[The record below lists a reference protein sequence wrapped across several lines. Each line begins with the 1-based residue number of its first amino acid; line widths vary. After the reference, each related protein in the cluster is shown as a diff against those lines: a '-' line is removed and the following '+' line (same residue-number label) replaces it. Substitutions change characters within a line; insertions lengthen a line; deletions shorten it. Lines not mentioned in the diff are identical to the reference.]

1 MTMILLKLITKKK
14 YNEQYYYWKE
24 WCLLH
29 ISTDDQIIWGQFNKN
44 NAENIEKRTKF
55 HKRSYTSMVPM

>member
-1 MTMILLKLITKKK
+1 MTKKK

-29 ISTDDQIIWGQFNKN
+29 ISIDDQIIWGQFNKN
-44 NAENIEKRTKF
+44 NAENIEKKN
-55 HKRSYTSMVPM
+55 KIP